1 MQDSLAGWWFRTWIL
16 FFHILGMSSSQL
28 TNSYFQRGG
37 LNHQPVVIL
46 PYVSWLDGTI
56 VQLHRQ
62 CPSRGAQPISKWSYT
77 KFASHFK
84 AVLHYVSLILNHA
97 HHHGQNYSMIAAV
110 TFFCSFFFTSLKF
123 DSQQPSLFEHDLL
136 QRDALISLSEH
147 LKKKRETALRNTPPA
162 GDRTQLNHPPRQGP
176 RMGWRV
182 LRSDPCLFCG
192 KFKIKPSHKKT

>member
-1 MQDSLAGWWFRTWIL
+1 
-16 FFHILGMSSSQL
+16 MSSSQL

-37 LNHQPVVIL
+37 LNHQPVVML

-97 HHHGQNYSMIAAV
+97 HHHGQNYSMIAAF
-110 TFFCSFFFTSLKF
+110 TLFFLFFHIFEVWQPTAVAVWAWFVAKRCTHLPLGTS
-123 DSQQPSLFEHDLL
+123 E
-136 QRDALISLSEH
+136 
-147 LKKKRETALRNTPPA
+147 KKKRETALRNTPPA

-192 KFKIKPSHKKT
+192 KFKY

>member
-110 TFFCSFFFTSLKF
+110 TFFWFFFFSHLWSLTANSRRCLSMICCKEMH
-123 DSQQPSLFEHDLL
+123 SSPSRNIWKKNERRRWETLRQQVTG
-136 QRDALISLSEH
+136 LS
-147 LKKKRETALRNTPPA
+147 
-162 GDRTQLNHPPRQGP
+162 
-176 RMGWRV
+176 
-182 LRSDPCLFCG
+182 
-192 KFKIKPSHKKT
+192 

>member
-110 TFFCSFFFTSLKF
+110 TFFCSFFFHIFEVWQPTAVAVWAWFVAKRCTHLPLGTS
-123 DSQQPSLFEHDLL
+123 E
-136 QRDALISLSEH
+136 
-147 LKKKRETALRNTPPA
+147 
-162 GDRTQLNHPPRQGP
+162 
-176 RMGWRV
+176 
-182 LRSDPCLFCG
+182 
-192 KFKIKPSHKKT
+192 KKTRDGVEKHSASRWQDSAKPPTSAGSEDGLTRSAFWSMSVLWQIQN